1 MNKILV
7 LKICIISNLL
17 LLFIFLF
24 GFFIFNNQESK
35 YFNFGWSDNFVFV
48 SITIDTPVKYFGL
61 CFFIMSTNI
70 FEVFLNDLANPLI
83 AFSTYNPYKNTIK
96 DFSRFELELYSN
108 LIYFVQVSKT
118 FLKIA
123 VTVSQFDIALW
134 SLLSSQIAG
143 SYVIN
148 YLLNEKT
155 FQKETYIEIPISNFE
170 NVEGIDDTLYSL
182 SPHYRGPNT
191 PNYLSIPPAQQI

>member
-48 SITIDTPVKYFGL
+48 SITIDTSVKYFGL
-61 CFFIMSTNI
+61 CFFVMSTNI

-155 FQKETYIEIPISNFE
+155 FQKETSYIEIPISNFE
-170 NVEGIDDTLYSL
+170 NAESIDDTYPL
-182 SPHYRGPNT
+182 SPHYKTPNT
-191 PNYLSIPPAQQI
+191 PNYRSITPGMQV

>member
-1 MNKILV
+1 
-7 LKICIISNLL
+7 
-17 LLFIFLF
+17 
-24 GFFIFNNQESK
+24 
-35 YFNFGWSDNFVFV
+35 
-48 SITIDTPVKYFGL
+48 
-61 CFFIMSTNI
+61 MSTNI

-170 NVEGIDDTLYSL
+170 NAEGIDDTLYSL

>member
-170 NVEGIDDTLYSL
+170 NAEGIDDTLYSL